1 MPSSQDQGADNT
13 EKLEGGAKKEEI
25 KELPGIKN
33 GEPCYLMT
41 RIQFTVAFLFKP
53 QPLPIQYRIRGFYPY
68 HLTLFITSLMSSRN
82 PVFTVNAYRFLGK
95 KIFLKTPLIFTFW
108 RFIVINAWGCANF
121 HHKFHDSKTTSLRQG
136 KVCLSAWEK
145 LRER

>member
-95 KIFLKTPLIFTFW
+95 KFF
-108 RFIVINAWGCANF
+108 
-121 HHKFHDSKTTSLRQG
+121 
-136 KVCLSAWEK
+136 
-145 LRER
+145 